1 MEEIKGKCREK
12 FDKIVED
19 FLEKLE
25 ELKAMHK
32 KRPLKRWAS
41 RNVQIAIGP
50 YIKIMTPEF
59 YLLNDRKTV
68 KKEAYKIFR
77 RMEKQRDESIKEQK
91 LLMEQQEPER

>member
-1 MEEIKGKCREK
+1 
-12 FDKIVED
+12 
-19 FLEKLE
+19 
-25 ELKAMHK
+25 
-32 KRPLKRWAS
+32 
-41 RNVQIAIGP
+41 
-50 YIKIMTPEF
+50 MTPEF